1 MTAARRAAPSPHEM
15 GRDLIRVY
23 LQPGQLYASAQPS
36 AVTTVLGSCVA
47 VCLWD
52 PIEAVG
58 GMNHYLLPFFAGAGQ
73 GSPRFGNFA
82 MTELVDRLVALGAS
96 KGRLQ
101 AKVFGGACVLEA
113 FQARQGHL
121 GEKNAAV
128 AFKLLEE
135 LAIPVF
141 LYEAAASRPD
151 RVSLADV
158 RRGAMKGL
166 RDAIGRDAARKP
178 DIDPNQTATDLA
190 ASGRDTLDCE
200 MRMRSAMALCRRPR
214 VR

>member
-1 MTAARRAAPSPHEM
+1 MSAQRPGAAWAETAGERTCGKGVAASPHEQ

-23 LQPGQLYASAQPS
+23 LQPGQVYAAAQPS

-52 PIEAVG
+52 PIECVG

-73 GSPRFGNFA
+73 GSPRFGNAA
-82 MTELVDRLVALGAS
+82 MTQLVERLVALGAVR
-96 KGRLQ
+96 GRLQ

-135 LAIPVF
+135 LAISVV
-141 LYEAAASRPD
+141 SR
-151 RVSLADV
+151 DV
-158 RRGAMKGL
+158 GG
-166 RDAIGRDAARKP
+166 
-178 DIDPNQTATDLA
+178 Q
-190 ASGRDTLDCE
+190 SGRKLVFHTDQGTAWVAKL
-200 MRMRSAMALCRRPR
+200 
-214 VR
+214 

>member
-1 MTAARRAAPSPHEM
+1 MSTPRPGTTWDETVGEQTAARRAAPSPHEM

-121 GEKNAAV
+121 GEKNVGGRLQA
-128 AFKLLEE
+128 
-135 LAIPVF
+135 P
-141 LYEAAASRPD
+141 
-151 RVSLADV
+151 
-158 RRGAMKGL
+158 RGA
-166 RDAIGRDAARKP
+166 RD
-178 DIDPNQTATDLA
+178 
-190 ASGRDTLDCE
+190 SGRLA
-200 MRMRSAMALCRRPR
+200 RRRRPVGPQADLPHR
-214 VR
+214 PGHRLGREALDPRWNSTPKPCC

>member
-1 MTAARRAAPSPHEM
+1 MSALGPGAAWDETVGEQTAARRAAPSPHEM

-23 LQPGQLYASAQPS
+23 LQPGQLYAAAQPS

-52 PIEAVG
+52 PIECVG

-73 GSPRFGNFA
+73 GSPRFGNVA

-96 KGRLQ
+96 RARLQ

-135 LAIPVF
+135 LAIPVV
-141 LYEAAASRPD
+141 SR
-151 RVSLADV
+151 DV
-158 RRGAMKGL
+158 GG
-166 RDAIGRDAARKP
+166 
-178 DIDPNQTATDLA
+178 Q
-190 ASGRDTLDCE
+190 SGRKLIFHSDQGTAWVAKL
-200 MRMRSAMALCRRPR
+200 
-214 VR
+214 

>member
-1 MTAARRAAPSPHEM
+1 MAIFRLLPQKTGLVALDHELFDLLATHAARALYCTELQVARRRGEPMSTPSPGRDLGRDGRGADRGPPRGAVAARE

-121 GEKNAAV
+121 GEKNVGGRLQAPRGARDSGRLPRRRRP
-128 AFKLLEE
+128 AR
-135 LAIPVF
+135 
-141 LYEAAASRPD
+141 AAS
-151 RVSLADV
+151 
-158 RRGAMKGL
+158 
-166 RDAIGRDAARKP
+166 
-178 DIDPNQTATDLA
+178 
-190 ASGRDTLDCE
+190 
-200 MRMRSAMALCRRPR
+200 
-214 VR
+214 

>member
-1 MTAARRAAPSPHEM
+1 MSAVRPGAAWAETVGERTGGKGAAASPHEQ

-23 LQPGQLYASAQPS
+23 LQPGQLYAAAQPS

-52 PIEAVG
+52 PIESVG
-58 GMNHYLLPFFAGAGQ
+58 GMNHYLLPFFAEAGQ
-73 GSPRFGNFA
+73 GSPRFGNVA
-82 MTELVDRLVALGAS
+82 MAQLVDRLAALGAVRA
-96 KGRLQ
+96 RLQ

-135 LAIPVF
+135 LAIPVV
-141 LYEAAASRPD
+141 SR
-151 RVSLADV
+151 DV
-158 RRGAMKGL
+158 GG
-166 RDAIGRDAARKP
+166 
-178 DIDPNQTATDLA
+178 Q
-190 ASGRDTLDCE
+190 SGRKLIFHTDQGTAWVAKL
-200 MRMRSAMALCRRPR
+200 
-214 VR
+214 